1 MTAPAPFEKTPKK
14 ILGLHPNVFYMGLT
28 SLLTD
33 ISSELIFTL
42 VPLFLSDVLGATST
56 LIGLVGGVSDSTDS
70 LFRIIS
76 GWFSDKIG
84 KRKLLAVTGYGI
96 STISKPFM
104 LLANSWGAVIGVR
117 FGDRVG
123 KGVRTSSRDALIADS
138 VEANDRGRS
147 FGLHRAMDTSGAV
160 IGLIIAA
167 VIVYMIPGDKFHL
180 TRDAYHWMILIAI
193 IPAVLAVVILMTLVQ
208 ERKKVSAAAVKKD
221 ISKPIALTP
230 FSTQFKLYLF
240 IMALFTLGNS
250 SDFFLIL
257 DAQHVKTPLLQVV
270 LMLVLFNVTYALVS
284 TPMGVLSDKIGRKR
298 VITFGW
304 LIYGLVY
311 LGFALSSSIWQL
323 WLLFA
328 VYGIFYGFCEGA
340 AKAFVADMVPVDRR
354 GTAYG
359 LYNGVVGLM
368 ALPASLIAGILWDR
382 IAPAAAF
389 YFGATL
395 ALIAMVGLMLVI
407 KERKT

>member
-1 MTAPAPFEKTPKK
+1 MTVPASVEKTPKK
-14 ILGLHPNVFYMGLT
+14 ILGLHPNVFFMGLT

-42 VPLFLSDVLGATST
+42 VPLFLSDVLGVTST
-56 LIGLVGGVSDSTDS
+56 VIGLVGGLSDSADS
-70 LFRIIS
+70 LFRIAS

-84 KRKLLAVTGYGI
+84 QRKSLAVIGYGI
-96 STISKPFM
+96 STIAKPFM

-117 FGDRVG
+117 LGDRVG

-138 VEANDRGRS
+138 VEAKDRGRS

-167 VIVYMIPGDKFHL
+167 IIVYLIPGDKFHL
-180 TRDAYHWMILIAI
+180 ERNAFHWMIIIGI
-193 IPAVLAVVILMTLVQ
+193 IPAVLAVIVLMTLVH
-208 ERKKVSAAAVKKD
+208 ERKTIAAAVKAGTT
-221 ISKPIALTP
+221 KPAAITP
-230 FSTQFKLYLF
+230 FSSQFILYLV

-270 LMLVLFNVTYALVS
+270 LMLVLFNLTYALIS
-284 TPMGVLSDKIGRKR
+284 MPMGVLSDKIGRKR
-298 VITFGW
+298 VITMGW

-311 LGFALSSSIWQL
+311 LGFALSGSIWQI
-323 WLLFA
+323 WVLFA
-328 VYGIFYGFCEGA
+328 IYGIYYGICEGA
-340 AKAFVADMVPVDRR
+340 ARAFVADMVPVERR
-354 GTAYG
+354 GMAYG

-368 ALPASLIAGILWDR
+368 ALPASLIAGVLWGN

-389 YFGATL
+389 YFGAAL
-395 ALIAMVGLMLVI
+395 ALLAMVGLMFII
-407 KERKT
+407 KERKA

>member
-1 MTAPAPFEKTPKK
+1 MTATAPFEKTPKK

-138 VEANDRGRS
+138 VEAKDRGRS

-407 KERKT
+407 KERKA

>member
-1 MTAPAPFEKTPKK
+1 MAAPATIEKTPKK
-14 ILGLHPNVFYMGLT
+14 ILGLHPNVFFMGLT

-42 VPLFLSDVLGATST
+42 VPLFLSNVLGASSA
-56 LIGLVGGVSDSTDS
+56 LIGLVGGISDSADS
-70 LFRIIS
+70 LFRIVS

-84 KRKLLAVTGYGI
+84 KRKLLAVAGYSL
-96 STISKPFM
+96 STLVKPLM
-104 LLANSWGAVIGVR
+104 LLVNSWSAVAGIR

-123 KGVRTSSRDALIADS
+123 KGVRTASRDALIADS
-138 VEANDRGRS
+138 VDAKERGRG

-167 VIVYMIPGDKFHL
+167 IIVYLIPGDKFNL
-180 TRDAYHWMILIAI
+180 EKQAYHWMVIIGI
-193 IPAVLAVVILMTLVQ
+193 IPAVLAVVVLLTLVH
-208 ERKKVSAAAVKKD
+208 ERKKIAATIKAGTIKPAV
-221 ISKPIALTP
+221 TP
-230 FSTQFKLYLF
+230 FSKQFILYLI

-270 LMLVLFNVTYALVS
+270 LMLVLFNLTYALIS
-284 TPMGVLSDKIGRKR
+284 MPMGVLSDKIGRKR
-298 VITFGW
+298 VITVGW

-311 LGFALSSSIWQL
+311 LGFALSGSIWQI
-323 WLLFA
+323 WVLFA
-328 VYGIFYGFCEGA
+328 VYGIYYGICEGA
-340 AKAFVADMVPVDRR
+340 AKAFVADMVPVERR

-368 ALPASLIAGILWDR
+368 ALPASLIAGVLWGN

-389 YFGATL
+389 YFGAGL
-395 ALIAMVGLMLVI
+395 ALLAMVGLMFII
-407 KERKT
+407 KERKA

>member
-1 MTAPAPFEKTPKK
+1 M
-14 ILGLHPNVFYMGLT
+14 GLHPNVFFMGLT

-56 LIGLVGGVSDSTDS
+56 LIGLVGGISDSTDS

-76 GWFSDKIG
+76 GWFSDQIG

-96 STISKPFM
+96 STLAKPFM
-104 LLANSWGAVIGVR
+104 LLANSWGAVVGVR
-117 FGDRVG
+117 FGDRLG
-123 KGVRTSSRDALIADS
+123 KGVRTASRDALIADS
-138 VEANDRGRS
+138 VEAKDRGRG
-147 FGLHRAMDTSGAV
+147 FGLHRAMDTTGAV

-180 TRDAYHWMILIAI
+180 TKDAYHWMIMIGI
-193 IPAVLAVVILMTLVQ
+193 IPAVLAVVVLLTLVH
-208 ERKKVSAAAVKKD
+208 ERKQAAAAVKTG
-221 ISKPIALTP
+221 IAKPAALTP
-230 FSTQFKLYLF
+230 FSNQFKLYLV

-270 LMLVLFNVTYALVS
+270 LMLVLFNLTYALVS

-298 VITFGW
+298 VITIGW

-311 LGFALSSSIWQL
+311 LGFALSGSIWQI
-323 WLLFA
+323 WVLFA
-328 VYGIFYGFCEGA
+328 VYGVFYGICEGA
-340 AKAFVADMVPVDRR
+340 AKAFVADMVPAERR

-359 LYNGVVGLM
+359 LFNGVVGLM
-368 ALPASLIAGILWDR
+368 ALPASLIAGIMWDR

-389 YFGATL
+389 YFGAAL
-395 ALIAMVGLMLVI
+395 ALLAMVGLMLII
-407 KERKT
+407 KERKA

>member
-1 MTAPAPFEKTPKK
+1 MTASASVEKKPKK
-14 ILGLHPNVFYMGLT
+14 ILGLPPNVFFMGLT

-56 LIGLVGGVSDSTDS
+56 LIGLVGGLSDSADS
-70 LFRIIS
+70 LFRIAS

-84 KRKLLAVTGYGI
+84 KRKLLTTLGYSI
-96 STISKPFM
+96 STVAKPFM

-117 FGDRVG
+117 LGDRIG

-138 VEANDRGRS
+138 VEAKERGRS
-147 FGLHRAMDTSGAV
+147 FGLHRAMDTAGAV

-180 TRDAYHWMILIAI
+180 ERNAYHWMIIIGI
-193 IPAVLAVVILMTLVQ
+193 IPAVLAVVVLLTLVH
-208 ERKKVSAAAVKKD
+208 ERKKLATTLKD
-221 ISKPIALTP
+221 GISKPAAITP
-230 FSTQFKLYLF
+230 FSKQFILYLI

-257 DAQHVKTPLLQVV
+257 DAQHVDTPLLQVV
-270 LMLVLFNVTYALVS
+270 LMLVLFNLTYALIS

-298 VITFGW
+298 VITIGW

-311 LGFALSSSIWQL
+311 LGFALSGSIWQI
-323 WLLFA
+323 WVLFA
-328 VYGIFYGFCEGA
+328 VYGIYYGICEGA
-340 AKAFVADMVPVDRR
+340 AKAFVADMVPVERR

-368 ALPASLIAGILWDR
+368 ALPASLIAGVLWGN

-389 YFGATL
+389 YFGAGL
-395 ALIAMVGLMLVI
+395 ALLAMVGLMFII
-407 KERKT
+407 KERKA

>member
-1 MTAPAPFEKTPKK
+1 MTEPAADDEKRKK
-14 ILGLHPNVFYMGLT
+14 IIGLHPNVFFMGVT

-42 VPLFLSDVLGATST
+42 VPLFMSNVLGASST
-56 LIGLVGGVSDSTDS
+56 LIGLVGGISDSADS
-70 LFRIIS
+70 LFRIVS

-84 KRKLLAVTGYGI
+84 KRKLITVLGYGF
-96 STISKPFM
+96 STVVKPFM
-104 LLANSWGAVIGVR
+104 LLANSWGVVAGVR

-138 VEANDRGRS
+138 VGEKERGRS

-167 VIVYMIPGDKFHL
+167 IIVYLIPGDKFHMEKN
-180 TRDAYHWMILIAI
+180 AYHWMVMIGI
-193 IPAVLAVVILMTLVQ
+193 IPSVLAVVVLMTLVH
-208 ERKKVSAAAVKKD
+208 ERKKLAAAVKSG
-221 ISKPIALTP
+221 ISKPAALTP
-230 FSTQFKLYLF
+230 FSNQFKLYLV

-257 DAQHVKTPLLQVV
+257 DAQHIKTPLLQVV
-270 LMLVLFNVTYALVS
+270 LMLVLFNITYALIS
-284 TPMGVLSDKIGRKR
+284 MPMGVLSDKIGRKR
-298 VITFGW
+298 VITTGW

-311 LGFALSSSIWQL
+311 LGFALSSSIWEI

-328 VYGIFYGFCEGA
+328 VYGIFYGICEGA
-340 AKAFVADMVPVDRR
+340 AKAFVADMVPAERR

-359 LYNGVVGLM
+359 LYNGVVGLI

-389 YFGATL
+389 YFGAGL
-395 ALIAMVGLMLVI
+395 ALLAMVGLMFLI
-407 KERKT
+407 KERKS

>member
-1 MTAPAPFEKTPKK
+1 MTVPAPIEKPPRK
-14 ILGLHPNVFYMGLT
+14 ILGLHPNVFFMGLT

-42 VPLFLSDVLGATST
+42 VPLFLIDVLGATST
-56 LIGLVGGVSDSTDS
+56 LIGLVGGISDSTDS
-70 LFRIIS
+70 LFRIFS
-76 GWFSDKIG
+76 GWLSDKIG
-84 KRKLLAVTGYGI
+84 KRKLPTVLGYMI
-96 STISKPFM
+96 STAAKPFM
-104 LLANSWGAVIGVR
+104 LLANTWGAVVGVR
-117 FGDRVG
+117 FGDRIG
-123 KGVRTSSRDALIADS
+123 KGIRSSSRDALIADS
-138 VEANDRGRS
+138 VEAKDRGRS
-147 FGLHRAMDTSGAV
+147 FGLHRAMDTTGAV

-167 VIVYMIPGDKFHL
+167 VIVYLIPGDKFHL
-180 TRDAYHWMILIAI
+180 ERSAYHWMILIAI
-193 IPAVLAVVILMTLVQ
+193 VPAVLAVVVLLTLVH
-208 ERKKVSAAAVKKD
+208 ERNAAAKTAKAAAAKAAV
-221 ISKPIALTP
+221 ITP
-230 FSTQFKLYLF
+230 FSTQFKLFLF

-257 DAQHVKTPLLQVV
+257 DAQHVKTPLLEVV
-270 LMLVLFNVTYALVS
+270 LMLVLFNLTYAVIS

-311 LGFALSSSIWQL
+311 LGFALSGSIWQI
-323 WLLFA
+323 WVLFA
-328 VYGIFYGFCEGA
+328 IYGIYYGICEGA
-340 AKAFVADMVPVDRR
+340 AKAFVADLVPADRR

-368 ALPASLIAGILWDR
+368 ALPASLIAGVLWGN

-389 YFGATL
+389 YFGASL
-395 ALIAMVGLMLVI
+395 ALIAMVGLMFIV

>member
-138 VEANDRGRS
+138 VEAKDRGRS

-270 LMLVLFNVTYALVS
+270 LMLVLFNLTYALVS

-298 VITFGW
+298 VITVGW

-311 LGFALSSSIWQL
+311 LGFALSSSIWQI

-328 VYGIFYGFCEGA
+328 VYGIFYGICEGA
-340 AKAFVADMVPVDRR
+340 AKAFVADMVP
-354 GTAYG
+354 
-359 LYNGVVGLM
+359 
-368 ALPASLIAGILWDR
+368 
-382 IAPAAAF
+382 
-389 YFGATL
+389 
-395 ALIAMVGLMLVI
+395 
-407 KERKT
+407 

>member
-138 VEANDRGRS
+138 VEAKDRGRS

-208 ERKKVSAAAVKKD
+208 ERKKVSATAVKKD

-389 YFGATL
+389 YFGAAL

>member
-1 MTAPAPFEKTPKK
+1 MTAPAVVEKTPKK
-14 ILGLHPNVFYMGLT
+14 IFGVHPNVFFMGLT

-33 ISSELIFTL
+33 VSSELIFTL

-56 LIGLVGGVSDSTDS
+56 LIGLAGGISDSADS
-70 LFRIIS
+70 LFRIVS

-84 KRKLLAVTGYGI
+84 KRKLLAVMGYSI
-96 STISKPFM
+96 STAVKPLM
-104 LLANSWGAVIGVR
+104 LLANSWGAVVGIR

-138 VEANDRGRS
+138 VEAKERGRG
-147 FGLHRAMDTSGAV
+147 FGLHRAMDTAGAL

-167 VIVYMIPGDKFHL
+167 IIVYMIPGDKFHL
-180 TRDAYHWMILIAI
+180 EKNAFHWMIIIGI
-193 IPAVLAVVILMTLVQ
+193 IPAVLAVVVLTTLVH
-208 ERKKVSAAAVKKD
+208 ERKKMAATVKAGITKPAV
-221 ISKPIALTP
+221 ITP
-230 FSTQFKLYLF
+230 FSKQFILYLI

-270 LMLVLFNVTYALVS
+270 LMLVLFNLTYALIS
-284 TPMGVLSDKIGRKR
+284 MPMGVLSDKIGRKR
-298 VITFGW
+298 VITIGW

-311 LGFALSSSIWQL
+311 LGFALSSSIWQI
-323 WLLFA
+323 WVLFA
-328 VYGIFYGFCEGA
+328 VYGIYYGICEGA
-340 AKAFVADMVPVDRR
+340 AKAFVADMVPVERR

-368 ALPASLIAGILWDR
+368 ALPASLIAGVLWGN

-389 YFGATL
+389 YFGAGL
-395 ALIAMVGLMLVI
+395 ALLAMVGLMVII
-407 KERKT
+407 KERKA

>member
-1 MTAPAPFEKTPKK
+1 MTAPAPVENTPKK
-14 ILGLHPNVFYMGLT
+14 ILGLHPNVFFMGLT

-56 LIGLVGGVSDSTDS
+56 LIGLVGGISDSNDS

-96 STISKPFM
+96 STLAKPFM
-104 LLANSWGAVIGVR
+104 LLANSWGAVVGVR
-117 FGDRVG
+117 FGDRLG
-123 KGVRTSSRDALIADS
+123 KGVRTASRDALIADS
-138 VEANDRGRS
+138 VEAKDRGRG
-147 FGLHRAMDTSGAV
+147 FGLHRAMDTTGAV

-180 TRDAYHWMILIAI
+180 TKDAYHWMIMIGI
-193 IPAVLAVVILMTLVQ
+193 IPAVLAVVVLLTLVH
-208 ERKKVSAAAVKKD
+208 ERKQAAAAVKTG
-221 ISKPIALTP
+221 IAKPAAL
-230 FSTQFKLYLF
+230 
-240 IMALFTLGNS
+240 TLGNS

-270 LMLVLFNVTYALVS
+270 LMLVLFNLTYALVS

-298 VITFGW
+298 VITIGW

-311 LGFALSSSIWQL
+311 LGFALSGSIWQI
-323 WLLFA
+323 WVLFA
-328 VYGIFYGFCEGA
+328 VYGVFYGICEGA
-340 AKAFVADMVPVDRR
+340 AKAFVADMVPAERR

-359 LYNGVVGLM
+359 LFNGVVGLM

-389 YFGATL
+389 CFGAAL
-395 ALIAMVGLMLVI
+395 ALLAMVGLMLII
-407 KERKT
+407 KERKA

>member
-56 LIGLVGGVSDSTDS
+56 LIGLVGGISDSTDS
-70 LFRIIS
+70 LFRIVS

-96 STISKPFM
+96 STIAKPFM
-104 LLANSWGAVIGVR
+104 LLANTWGAVVGVR

-123 KGVRTSSRDALIADS
+123 KGIRTSSRDALIADS
-138 VEANDRGRS
+138 VDAKDRGRS

-180 TRDAYHWMILIAI
+180 TKDAYHWMILIAI
-193 IPAVLAVVILMTLVQ
+193 IPAVLAVVVLLTLVQ
-208 ERKKVSAAAVKKD
+208 ERKKVTAAAVKTG
-221 ISKPIALTP
+221 ISKPVALTP

-270 LMLVLFNVTYALVS
+270 LMLVLFNLTYALVS

-298 VITFGW
+298 VITVGW

-311 LGFALSSSIWQL
+311 LGFALSSSIWQI

-328 VYGIFYGFCEGA
+328 VYGIFYGICEGA
-340 AKAFVADMVPVDRR
+340 AKAFVADMVPIDRR

-389 YFGATL
+389 YFGAGL
-395 ALIAMVGLMLVI
+395 ALIAMVGLMLII
-407 KERKT
+407 KERKA

>member
-1 MTAPAPFEKTPKK
+1 MTATAPLEKTPKK

-138 VEANDRGRS
+138 VEAKDRGRS

-389 YFGATL
+389 YFGAAL

-407 KERKT
+407 KERKA

>member
-1 MTAPAPFEKTPKK
+1 MTAPVSIENPPRK
-14 ILGLHPNVFYMGLT
+14 ILGVHPNVFFTGVT

-42 VPLFLSDVLGATST
+42 VPLFLSDVLGVTST
-56 LIGLVGGVSDSTDS
+56 VIGLVGGLSDSADS
-70 LFRIIS
+70 LFRIAS

-84 KRKLLAVTGYGI
+84 QRKLLAVIGYSI
-96 STISKPFM
+96 STIVKPLM
-104 LLANSWGAVIGVR
+104 LLANSWSAVIGVR
-117 FGDRVG
+117 LGDRIG

-138 VEANDRGRS
+138 VEAKDRGRS
-147 FGLHRAMDTSGAV
+147 FGLHRAMDTTGAV

-180 TRDAYHWMILIAI
+180 ERNAFHWMIIIGI
-193 IPAVLAVVILMTLVQ
+193 IPAVLAVIVLMTLVH
-208 ERKKVSAAAVKKD
+208 ERKKIAAAVKTGTTN
-221 ISKPIALTP
+221 PVAMTP
-230 FSTQFKLYLF
+230 FSKQFILYLI

-270 LMLVLFNVTYALVS
+270 LMLVLFNLTYALIS
-284 TPMGVLSDKIGRKR
+284 MPMGVLSDKIGRKR
-298 VITFGW
+298 VITIGW

-311 LGFALSSSIWQL
+311 LGFALSGSIWQI
-323 WLLFA
+323 WVLFA
-328 VYGIFYGFCEGA
+328 VYGIYYGICEGA
-340 AKAFVADMVPVDRR
+340 AKAFVADMVPVERR

-368 ALPASLIAGILWDR
+368 ALPASLIAGVLWGN

-389 YFGATL
+389 HFGAGL
-395 ALIAMVGLMLVI
+395 ALLAMVGLMFII
-407 KERKT
+407 KERKA

>member
-1 MTAPAPFEKTPKK
+1 MTAPATVEKKPKK
-14 ILGLHPNVFYMGLT
+14 ILGLHPNVFFMGLT

-56 LIGLVGGVSDSTDS
+56 LIGLVGGLSDSADS
-70 LFRIIS
+70 LFRIFS

-84 KRKLLAVTGYGI
+84 KRKLLTTLGYSI
-96 STISKPFM
+96 STVAKPFM

-117 FGDRVG
+117 LGDRIG

-138 VEANDRGRS
+138 VEAKERGRS
-147 FGLHRAMDTSGAV
+147 FGLHRAMDTAGAV

-180 TRDAYHWMILIAI
+180 ERNAYHWMIIIGI
-193 IPAVLAVVILMTLVQ
+193 IPAVLAVVVLLTLVH
-208 ERKKVSAAAVKKD
+208 ERKKLAATVKAG
-221 ISKPIALTP
+221 ITKPAAITP
-230 FSTQFKLYLF
+230 FSKQFILYLI

-257 DAQHVKTPLLQVV
+257 DSQHVDTPLLQVV
-270 LMLVLFNVTYALVS
+270 LMLVLFNLTYALIS

-298 VITFGW
+298 VITIGW

-311 LGFALSSSIWQL
+311 LGFALSGSIWQI
-323 WLLFA
+323 WVLFA
-328 VYGIFYGFCEGA
+328 VYGIYYGICEGA
-340 AKAFVADMVPVDRR
+340 AKAFVADMVPVERR

-368 ALPASLIAGILWDR
+368 ALPASLIAGVLWGN

-389 YFGATL
+389 YFGAGL
-395 ALIAMVGLMLVI
+395 ALLAMVGLMFII
-407 KERKT
+407 KERKA

>member
-1 MTAPAPFEKTPKK
+1 MTEPSLVNEKRKK
-14 ILGLHPNVFYMGLT
+14 LLGLHPNVFFMGLT

-42 VPLFLSDVLGATST
+42 IPLFLSNVLGASST
-56 LIGLVGGVSDSTDS
+56 LIGLVGGISESADSF
-70 LFRIIS
+70 FRIAS

-84 KRKLLAVTGYGI
+84 KRKLLAVLGYSV
-96 STISKPFM
+96 STVVKPFM
-104 LLANSWGAVIGVR
+104 LLANSWGAVAGIR

-123 KGVRTSSRDALIADS
+123 KGVRTASRDALIADS
-138 VEANDRGRS
+138 VGAGERGKG

-167 VIVYMIPGDKFHL
+167 IIVYLIPGDKFHL
-180 TRDAYHWMILIAI
+180 EKQAYHWMVIIGI
-193 IPAVLAVVILMTLVQ
+193 IPAVLAVVVLMTLVR
-208 ERKKVSAAAVKKD
+208 ERKKLAATVKEG
-221 ISKPIALTP
+221 ISKPVKVTP
-230 FSTQFKLYLF
+230 FSLQFKLYLV

-270 LMLVLFNVTYALVS
+270 LMLVLFNVTYALIAM
-284 TPMGVLSDKIGRKR
+284 PMGVLSDKLGRKR
-298 VITFGW
+298 VIVLGW

-311 LGFALSSSIWQL
+311 LGFALSSSIWQI

-328 VYGIFYGFCEGA
+328 AYGIFYGICEGA
-340 AKAFVADMVPVDRR
+340 AKAFVADLVPIERR

-359 LYNGVVGLM
+359 LYNGVVGIM
-368 ALPASLIAGILWDR
+368 ALPASLIAGLLWDAF
-382 IAPAAAF
+382 APAAAF
-389 YFGATL
+389 YFGAGL
-395 ALIAMVGLMLVI
+395 ALLAMVGMMLFI
-407 KERKT
+407 KERKA

>member
-138 VEANDRGRS
+138 VEAKDRGRS

-395 ALIAMVGLMLVI
+395 ALIAMVGLMLI
-407 KERKT
+407 INERKA

>member
-138 VEANDRGRS
+138 VEAKDRGRS

-389 YFGATL
+389 YFGAAL
-395 ALIAMVGLMLVI
+395 ALIAMVGLMLI
-407 KERKT
+407 INERKA

>member
-138 VEANDRGRS
+138 VEAKDRGRS

-270 LMLVLFNVTYALVS
+270 LMLVLFNLTYALVS
-284 TPMGVLSDKIGRKR
+284 TPMGILSDKIGRKR
-298 VITFGW
+298 VITVGW

-311 LGFALSSSIWQL
+311 LGFALSSSIWQI

-328 VYGIFYGFCEGA
+328 VYGIFYGICEGA
-340 AKAFVADMVPVDRR
+340 AKAFVADMVPIDRR

-389 YFGATL
+389 YFGAGL
-395 ALIAMVGLMLVI
+395 ALIAMVGLMLII
-407 KERKT
+407 KERKA